1 MIRKKP
7 KAFIG
12 EIVDE
17 EDFLAPQSQSSYD
30 FGARGT
36 RPFIAKTDAD
46 GRVAITIVGTTTVGT
61 PVQKTARLILPPR
74 PTFTPIKTTQACK
87 SKGSSPFQ
95 YCAEC
100 KFSLAAAQIGANIV
114 ASLTSGPTLTLSCP
128 GFKPNSTLF
137 IQASGGVNCA
147 SGIVAARL
155 ALLGPDGA
163 EIAREHSKASRRAL
177 LMVSIRQPS
186 KI

>member
-1 MIRKKP
+1 VIRKKP

-61 PVQKTARLILPPR
+61 PVQKTARSN
-74 PTFTPIKTTQACK
+74 T
-87 SKGSSPFQ
+87 SSETHI
-95 YCAEC
+95 YTH
-100 KFSLAAAQIGANIV
+100 KD
-114 ASLTSGPTLTLSCP
+114 
-128 GFKPNSTLF
+128 NS
-137 IQASGGVNCA
+137 S
-147 SGIVAARL
+147 
-155 ALLGPDGA
+155 
-163 EIAREHSKASRRAL
+163 
-177 LMVSIRQPS
+177 M
-186 KI
+186 

>member
-1 MIRKKP
+1 
-7 KAFIG
+7 
-12 EIVDE
+12 
-17 EDFLAPQSQSSYD
+17 
-30 FGARGT
+30 
-36 RPFIAKTDAD
+36 
-46 GRVAITIVGTTTVGT
+46 
-61 PVQKTARLILPPR
+61 VQKTARLILPPR

-114 ASLTSGPTLTLSCP
+114 ASLTSGPTLTLSFP

-137 IQASGGVNCA
+137 IQANGGVNCA
-147 SGIVAARL
+147 SGTVAARL

-163 EIAREHSKASRRAL
+163 EIAREHSKASSRA
-177 LMVSIRQPS
+177 PS
-186 KI
+186 KSFDVHQMNVKGAADGFNSATIENLECTSGEQNNPNGIQSAVVSSDFKLVIESQ